1 MKIIFLCGCIEP
13 GKDGV
18 GDYTRRLAGELI
30 RQGHD
35 VALLGIN
42 DPYVSEAS
50 EERQADNDIT
60 IPVLR
65 TPAALPPDSR
75 FKLAKAWVDSF
86 NPDWISL
93 QYVPF
98 AFHNKGL
105 DFQLPKQ
112 LKSWGKRYKWEV
124 MFHEL
129 WVGMENSAALKMKLW
144 GRIQRFLIV
153 KLLKALKPLVIHTQI
168 PLYQTQLHRL
178 GFESSVLPL
187 FSNIP
192 FDTTNQLK
200 RKPDQLM
207 FLLFGSIHRAA
218 LIEEFA
224 TEALEYSIKHGL
236 ALQLVIIGR
245 AGQEQEVWKEIWSG
259 KGIKVNVMGEQ
270 PASMVSR
277 MMQVANAGIA
287 TTPSYLIGKSGT
299 VATMLE
305 HNLPVINVT
314 RKWIPAG
321 VKIDL
326 KLPAGVSDY
335 KQAGDLA
342 GILSTSTIHN
352 VENNSGLKA
361 VAAAFNRSI
370 EI

>member
-1 MKIIFLCGCIEP
+1 MKIIFLCGCVEP

-18 GDYTRRLAGELI
+18 GDYARRLTGELI
-30 RQGHD
+30 RQGHN
-35 VALLGIN
+35 VALLGLN
-42 DPYVSEAS
+42 DPYISEAS
-50 EERQADNDIT
+50 EERQADNDVT

-65 TPAALPPDSR
+65 IPAALPPDSR
-75 FKLAKAWVDSF
+75 FKLAKAWVANF

-105 DFQLPKQ
+105 DLQLAKQ
-112 LKSWGKRYKWEV
+112 LGHWGKGYKWEV

-129 WVGMENSAALKMKLW
+129 WVGMESSAALKMKVW

-153 KLLKALKPLVIHTQI
+153 KLLNALKPSVIHTQI
-168 PLYQTQLHRL
+168 PLYQAQLHRL

-192 FDTTNQLK
+192 FDTTNELK

-207 FLLFGSIHRAA
+207 FLLFGSIHRAS
-218 LIEEFA
+218 LIEELA
-224 TEALEYSIKHGL
+224 TEALEYSIKHNL

-245 AGQEQEVWKEIWSG
+245 AGPEQEIWKEIWSG
-259 KGIKVNVMGEQ
+259 KGIDVNVMGEQ
-270 PASMVSR
+270 PAFMVSR
-277 MMQVANAGIA
+277 MMQVANVGIA

-299 VATMLE
+299 AVTMLE

-314 RKWIPAG
+314 REWIPAG

-326 KLPAGVSDY
+326 KLPDGVSDY
-335 KQAGDLA
+335 KQAGDLE
-342 GILSTSTIHN
+342 GILSGINMRS
-352 VENNSGLKA
+352 VKSNSDLKT
-361 VAAAFNRSI
+361 VAGIFNQSI
-370 EI
+370 VI